1 MKSLFKTVF
10 IIIFFTALTRLAGFL
25 FRIYLS
31 RTIGSEALGIYQISF
46 SVFMV
51 LLTIIASGLPLI
63 ISRLT
68 AKSIAKNNKQ
78 TEYQNVPD
86 EMSAHPVSLFLPGYA

>member
-10 IIIFFTALTRLAGFL
+10 IIMFFSALTRLAGFL

-31 RTIGSEALGIYQISF
+31 RKLGAESLGIYQISF
-46 SVFMV
+46 SIFMV

-63 ISRLT
+63 VSRMT
-68 AKSIAKNNKQ
+68 AKFNTQKNKQ
-78 TEYQNVPD
+78 K
-86 EMSAHPVSLFLPGYA
+86 